1 MDVAEKPETN
11 YRLLVENA
19 NQAIVVAQDGVLK
32 FANAA
37 AERLIGY
44 EAAELINRPFTEFVH
59 PRDREMVA
67 EHHRKRMAH
76 QETPE
81 PYEMRVVDN
90 QGNTRWFLNDGA
102 LIDWEGRTASLI
114 IFSETTESRKHRER
128 IRRLS
133 RRLLHA
139 QEAERRMISSELHD
153 RVAQNL
159 SAAKMACDS
168 MAGKKAESHPED
180 ARLLREVSE
189 LIQKSLSA
197 ARDLSYEMSPPGLA
211 ELGIAAAISNFCHDF
226 AEKTGINVDFKAAGM
241 QDCPLPLL
249 VGISIYR
256 SVQEAMNNVRKHA
269 QASLITVR
277 LVRAHP
283 YIIARVEDDGI
294 GFDVKEGMK
303 ISATERRMGLFSIQQ
318 RAQLMGG
325 DMSLR
330 SEKGKGTRLAIR
342 MPVEE

>member
-1 MDVAEKPETN
+1 MGMGEKPETN

-44 EAAELINRPFTEFVH
+44 EAAELMSRPFTEFVH

-90 QGNTRWFLNDGA
+90 QGNIRWLLNDGA

-159 SAAKMACDS
+159 SAAKMTCDS

-180 ARLLREVSE
+180 ARMLREVSE

-211 ELGIAAAISNFCHDF
+211 ELGIAAAISNFCNDF
-226 AEKTGINVDFKAAGM
+226 AEKTGIEVDFKAAGM

-269 QASLITVR
+269 QASVITVR
-277 LVRAHP
+277 LVRSHP
-283 YIIARVEDDGI
+283 YIIARVEDDGV